1 MEFVDNIFLTRVSEE
16 PVRGGALRDTIL
28 TNKKQLVRDV
38 RVGDE

>member
-1 MEFVDNIFLTRVSEE
+1 MEFVENIFLTRVSEE

-28 TNKKQLVRDV
+28 TKKKDLVRAV

>member
-1 MEFVDNIFLTRVSEE
+1 MVFVDNIFLTRVSEE

-28 TNKKQLVRDV
+28 TSKKELVRDV

>member
-1 MEFVDNIFLTRVSEE
+1 MEFVDNVFLTRVSEE

-28 TNKKQLVRDV
+28 TDEKELVRDV